1 MDEKINEART
11 EKLGSERAAKTES
24 STADEKISEKQKG
37 RILLLLIG
45 DILFALLGYLS
56 ARAALPFGALPFGVA
71 LLSAADL
78 RALPVFVGL
87 CIAALEGSNSFLI
100 IGIYGVALC
109 LRLLATL
116 LIDNKK
122 TQNTPKGNETGFKT
136 LYFRES
142 VALKMA
148 VAAISAFLLS
158 SVEIFLSGF
167 LYYDIFGMLISVAV
181 APVSTLFLS
190 YAFSNEGKLVGEP
203 LKRGEIYAREL
214 QNKDMRKAV
223 GWAAI
228 CLLAV
233 FTLKGNILYGISL
246 SAFTAM
252 VATLFFSRTK
262 GMIFGGVTGLLC
274 GLVYMPALSPIFIF
288 TAFASGVLFPISVS
302 LAVWSSFIIGVAW
315 GFYTQGISALS
326 GLFPALVASAL
337 LFGVADKLFIAP
349 KLKAKDDVKSAERK
363 AEKELPRIVTLP
375 DSALDEVRLDNS
387 KQKIKS
393 LCETLSSLS
402 ESFSVSGDTRFRG
415 LAEDYEEIC
424 RRAFESSCVSCGE
437 RSSCGEGAAIS
448 GEALGLSRV
457 LLRNRAVCMSD
468 AGRRLSMG
476 CQRLPDII
484 DEINHNASLAARRSY
499 ERDRSEIFA
508 LDYAAIAN
516 LLAESQV
523 DEGDEIKADR
533 ELGERL
539 CLALSRAD
547 FSEAI
552 SGAAVF
558 GRRRKRVT
566 IEGNKETLGEK
577 LSEIVALSEGA
588 LGIKIDK
595 KSARIREVE
604 SCRLYL
610 SEAEAISVSFAIRT
624 SVAED
629 EAEICGDSA
638 RCFFDNDG
646 HFYAC
651 ISDGMG
657 SGRRAA
663 AVSEICAEF
672 LEKMLSGSS
681 TVSCRSPKAALG
693 MLNGFLQSKNFGSEK
708 ECSATVDLLEL
719 DTVRSQAYFCKCGA
733 APTYVF
739 RDNNLM
745 KLRSGTM
752 PIGIID
758 EVDCR
763 VVKFG
768 IDRGDLIIMVSD
780 GVSQSREE
788 CPWLYDL
795 LCHTVSGD
803 RLENIAERIIKNART
818 HGSRD
823 DISVCVV
830 RVD

>member
-1 MDEKINEART
+1 MDEKIKEGR
-11 EKLGSERAAKTES
+11 
-24 STADEKISEKQKG
+24 ADEPKLEYAKASATAAPDGKLSEKQKG
-37 RILLLLIG
+37 RILLFIIE
-45 DILFALLGYLS
+45 DVLFALLGYLS
-56 ARAALPFGALPFGVA
+56 ATAALPFGALPFGVA
-71 LLSAADL
+71 LLCAADM
-78 RALPVFVGL
+78 RAIPVFVGL
-87 CIAALEGSNSFLI
+87 CISALNEENSFII

-109 LRLLATL
+109 LRLISTL
-116 LIDNKK
+116 LIDNK
-122 TQNTPKGNETGFKT
+122 NTPKGKITSFKT

-142 VALKMA
+142 VSLKMA

-167 LYYDIFGMLISVAV
+167 LYYDIFGMLISVVV
-181 APVSTLFLS
+181 APISTFFLS
-190 YAFSNEGKLVGEP
+190 YGFAEDGKLVGEA
-203 LKRGEIYAREL
+203 LKRGEIYEKNVKQRDI
-214 QNKDMRKAV
+214 QKAI
-223 GWAAI
+223 GWVTI
-228 CLLAV
+228 GLLSV
-233 FTLKGNILYGISL
+233 FTLKGSAMYGISL
-246 SAFTAM
+246 SAFAAM
-252 VATLFFSRTK
+252 VTTLFFSRTK
-262 GMIFGGVTGLLC
+262 GIIFGGIAGLLC

-288 TAFASGVLFPISVS
+288 SAFASGVLFPISVS
-302 LAVWSSFIIGVAW
+302 LAVWSSFVIGVAW

-337 LFGVADKLFIAP
+337 LFGVADRLFIAP
-349 KLKAKDDVKSAERK
+349 KLKLKSENDAETK
-363 AEKELPRIVTLP
+363 KSETELPHIVPLP
-375 DSALDEVRLDNS
+375 DSILDEVRLDNS

-393 LCETLSSLS
+393 LCETLTALS
-402 ESFSVSGDTRFRG
+402 DSFSVSGDTRFRG
-415 LAEDYEEIC
+415 LSKDYEEIC
-424 RRAFESSCVSCGE
+424 RRAFESSCASCANRGDCEKETAIGE
-437 RSSCGEGAAIS
+437 ES
-448 GEALGLSRV
+448 LGLSRI

-468 AGRRLSMG
+468 AGRRLSMN

-516 LLAESQV
+516 LLAEFQV
-523 DEGDEIKADR
+523 DEGDEIKADK

-539 CLALSRAD
+539 CQALSKAT
-547 FSEAI
+547 FSEGI
-552 SGAAVF
+552 KGAAVF
-558 GRRRKRVT
+558 GKRRKRVT
-566 IEGNKETLGEK
+566 IEGNGETLSK
-577 LSEIVALSEGA
+577 NLSEILELVEGT
-588 LGIKIDK
+588 LDIKIDK
-595 KSARIREVE
+595 KRARIRDGER
-604 SCRLYL
+604 CRL
-610 SEAEAISVSFAIRT
+610 SFEEAEAISVSFAVKT

-629 EAEICGDSA
+629 ESEVCGDSV

-646 HFYAC
+646 HFYSC

-672 LEKMLSGSS
+672 LEKMLSGFSA
-681 TVSCRSPKAALG
+681 VSCRSPKAALD
-693 MLNGFLQSKNFGSEK
+693 MLNGFLQSKNFGSEN

-739 RDNNLM
+739 RENNLM

-758 EVDCR
+758 QVDCR

-768 IDRGDLIIMVSD
+768 IDRGDLIIMMSD
-780 GVSQSREE
+780 GVSQGKEE

-803 RLENIAERIIKNART
+803 RLENIAQRIIRNART
-818 HGSRD
+818 FGSRD
-823 DISVCVV
+823 DISVCVI

>member
-1 MDEKINEART
+1 MDEKIKEERAD
-11 EKLGSERAAKTES
+11 KLGEYATDAKIPRK
-24 STADEKISEKQKG
+24 DGKILEKQKG
-37 RILLLLIG
+37 KILIFLIE
-45 DILFALLGYLS
+45 DLFFALLGYLS
-56 ARAALPFGALPFGVA
+56 ATAALPFGALPFGVA
-71 LLSAADL
+71 LLCAADMT
-78 RALPVFVGL
+78 AIPVFVGL
-87 CIAALEGSNSFLI
+87 CISALKSSNSFII

-109 LRLLATL
+109 LRLLAML
-116 LIDNKK
+116 LIDNK
-122 TQNTPKGNETGFKT
+122 NTPKGKEISLKA

-142 VALKMA
+142 VSLRMA

-167 LYYDIFGMLISVAV
+167 LYYDIFGLLISVAV

-190 YAFSNEGKLVGEP
+190 YGFSVEGKLVTEA
-203 LKRGEIYAREL
+203 LNRGEIYSKKA
-214 QNKDMRKAV
+214 QNSDTRKAI

-228 CLLAV
+228 CLLTV

-246 SAFTAM
+246 SAFAAM
-252 VATLFFSRTK
+252 TATLFFSRTK
-262 GMIFGGVTGLLC
+262 GIIFSGVVGLLC
-274 GLVYMPALSPIFIF
+274 GIVYMPALSPIFIF
-288 TAFASGVLFPISVS
+288 SAFASGVLFPISVS

-337 LFGVADKLFIAP
+337 LFGVADRLFIAP
-349 KLKAKDDVKSAERK
+349 KLKTK
-363 AEKELPRIVTLP
+363 AEEGEETKEIKKELPHIIPLP
-375 DSALDEVRLDNS
+375 DSVLDEVRLDNS

-393 LCETLSSLS
+393 LCETLVSLS

-424 RRAFESSCVSCGE
+424 RRAFESSCVSCSE
-437 RSSCGEGAAIS
+437 RSGCGEGAVINE
-448 GEALGLSRV
+448 EALGLSRV

-523 DEGDEIKADR
+523 DEGDEIKSDK
-533 ELGERL
+533 ELGEKL
-539 CLALSRAD
+539 CLELSRSD
-547 FSEAI
+547 LSEGI

-566 IEGNKETLGEK
+566 IEGNAEILKK
-577 LSEIVALSEGA
+577 NLSELSELAERALSF
-588 LGIKIDK
+588 KIDK
-595 KSARIREVE
+595 KSARLREGE
-604 SCRLYL
+604 IGRLYFE
-610 SEAEAISVSFAIRT
+610 EAEAISVSFAVKT
-624 SVAED
+624 SVAEE

-638 RCFFDNDG
+638 RCFFDKDG

-693 MLNGFLQSKNFGSEK
+693 MLNGFLQSKNFGSEE

-719 DTVRSQAYFCKCGA
+719 DMVRSQAYFCKCGA

-780 GVSQSREE
+780 GVSQGKEE

-803 RLENIAERIIKNART
+803 RLENIAQRIIKNART